1 VQRGGTPVPADRVL
15 STQFGHH
22 AMQLLLE
29 GKWNRMVAMQ
39 NGKLTDIDI
48 SEPAGKQR
56 LVKRDDPLIRAARG
70 VGTGFGDQVGEQC
83 A

>member
-1 VQRGGTPVPADRVL
+1 
-15 STQFGHH
+15 
-22 AMQLLLE
+22 MELLLE

-39 NGKLTDIDI
+39 NNRLTDIDI

-56 LVKRDDPLIRAARG
+56 LVRKDEPVIRAARG
-70 VGTGFGDQVGEQC
+70 VGTYFGDQVAEQV